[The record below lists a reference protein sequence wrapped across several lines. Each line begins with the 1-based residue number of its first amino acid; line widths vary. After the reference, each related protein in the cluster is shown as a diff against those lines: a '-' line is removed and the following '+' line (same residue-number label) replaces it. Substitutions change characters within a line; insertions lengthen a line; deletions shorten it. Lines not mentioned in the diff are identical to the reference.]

1 MCWFGTLLQEAII
14 PCFLV
19 TVFKIKLMFMF
30 VERNQGIYQSSFVV
44 LMLHIVYS
52 IVAVLQV
59 WYCVNLLIA
68 KLFIHKPRLWNRDHT
83 ESKLSQKSITTA
95 THDLQ

>member
-1 MCWFGTLLQEAII
+1 
-14 PCFLV
+14 
-19 TVFKIKLMFMF
+19 MF

-68 KLFIHKPRLWNRDHT
+68 KLFIHKPRLWNRDHIINRKQT
-83 ESKLSQKSITTA
+83 QPKKHNYRHA
-95 THDLQ
+95 

>member
-59 WYCVNLLIA
+59 WYCVNLLIGPN
-68 KLFIHKPRLWNRDHT
+68 KNNSWFQVSQPCFIWVGRSEKHF
-83 ESKLSQKSITTA
+83 I
-95 THDLQ
+95 

>member
-1 MCWFGTLLQEAII
+1 
-14 PCFLV
+14 
-19 TVFKIKLMFMF
+19 MF

-59 WYCVNLLIA
+59 WYCVNLLVA
-68 KLFIHKPRLWNRDHT
+68 KLFIHKPSISPDYGIET
-83 ESKLSQKSITTA
+83 IQKANSA
-95 THDLQ
+95 KKA